1 MIQRDTIRYSLYAL
15 VAIILLTLTG
25 IFETFA
31 GRIVIEEQ
39 FSVSMVILI
48 VMLAATGYMVASRVK
63 QQQIK
68 AKQKTIDND
77 ETKNADSGGSP
88 FSLSLNLGSLSVSL
102 GEDGVKFGTRKTGSA
117 GFGLHWNG
125 SWREAGLPGLKELVP
140 SILNG
145 LAGSLVVGVGLAL
158 LALFNIEVGQF
169 NLTIGEYAFH
179 LDMRF
184 VFQGLAE
191 GLNESTLTFGQ
202 TVSLAEGQIGGL
214 LILLVFS
221 AFVGAVCGIFVY
233 LPNRLRQVIFFGVVL
248 VFVFG
253 LTIQQIENII
263 TLPDALVLLLTFV
276 TTYIVGLNTTGSISK
291 RAATGLAIGVG
302 FGVIL
307 ALIAGNGGL
316 DDGGILRGTSTEEP
330 AILGL
335 AAAGGGTV
343 LIFIGVIG
351 LFGAA
356 GTLVSGAPRIIH
368 NSSSYFFGGLLVLG
382 VLNWQGE
389 LNPLAALLSFLLLAV
404 LFWFVPILG
413 QRAEESFEHV
423 PTLERRTV
431 YVIFAVAALLIL
443 LVAPQFMG
451 RYITNVFN
459 LIALYAMMGLGLNV
473 LVGQTGLL
481 DIGYVASFAIGAYA
495 LGLLTT
501 PNILTCGGVHPND
514 IPYAELGTVC
524 TGTLSFWAAVPF
536 SLAFSAFAGV
546 MLGIPVLRL
555 RGDYLAIVTLGFG
568 EIINRIAKSTAFKPL
583 LGGAQGISPIPSP
596 TIDLTSVNSDWFVQ
610 FTNST
615 SIYYMFLFGVAIT
628 VFIVYRLANSRTGR
642 AWRAVRADEDVAE
655 AVGINLI
662 RAKLLAF
669 GISAAFAGLGGAIYC
684 AMVQG
689 IYPDSF
695 TLIVSINVLC
705 LIIIGGM
712 GSIPGVLVGSMLLIG
727 LPELLREL
735 DIYRMLSFGVLLV
748 VSMLVRPE
756 GMLPPAPAKLSA
768 LFKPKEEVQHG

>member
-1 MIQRDTIRYSLYAL
+1 MIERNTIRYSLYAL
-15 VAIILLTLTG
+15 VGIIIITLTG

-31 GRIVIEEQ
+31 ERIVIEEQ
-39 FSVSMVILI
+39 FSVSIVILI
-48 VMLAATGYMVASRVK
+48 AMLAGIGYTAAARVREKGQIAT
-63 QQQIK
+63 
-68 AKQKTIDND
+68 
-77 ETKNADSGGSP
+77 
-88 FSLSLNLGSLSVSL
+88 
-102 GEDGVKFGTRKTGSA
+102 
-117 GFGLHWNG
+117 
-125 SWREAGLPGLKELVP
+125 
-140 SILNG
+140 ILNG
-145 LAGSLVVGVGLAL
+145 LVGSLIVGIGLML
-158 LALFNIEVGQF
+158 LVLFNVEIGEF

-202 TVSLAEGQIGGL
+202 TVSLADGQIGGL
-214 LILLVFS
+214 LILLIFS
-221 AFVGAVCGIFVY
+221 AVVGAFSGIFVY
-233 LPNRLRQVIFFGVVL
+233 LPNKLRQVTLFGVIL

-253 LTIQQIENII
+253 LTIDQIEDII
-263 TLPDALVLLLTFV
+263 TLPDALVLILTFV
-276 TTYIVGLNTTGSISK
+276 TTYIFGLDTTGSVSR

-316 DDGGILRGTSTEEP
+316 DDGGILRGVSTEEP

-343 LIFIGVIG
+343 LVFIGVIG
-351 LFGAA
+351 LFGMA
-356 GTLVSGAPRIIH
+356 GILVSGASQLIH
-368 NSSSYFFGGLLVLG
+368 NGSLYFFGGLLLLG
-382 VLNWQGE
+382 ILNWQGE
-389 LNPLAALLSFLLLAV
+389 MSPLAAIMCFLLLSG
-404 LFWFVPILG
+404 LFWFAPNLG
-413 QRAEESFEHV
+413 QRASESFEHIKQG
-423 PTLERRTV
+423 ERRIV
-431 YVIFAVAALLIL
+431 YVFFAIVAMLLL
-443 LVAPQFMG
+443 LVAPQFIG
-451 RYITNVFN
+451 RYISNVFN

-501 PNILTCGGVHPND
+501 PNVITCGGVHPND

-524 TGTLSFWAAVPF
+524 TGTLSFWAAAPF
-536 SLAFSAFAGV
+536 CVLFSAFVGV

-568 EIINRIAKSTAFKPL
+568 EIINRIIKSNTFKPL

-596 TIDLTSVNSDWFVQ
+596 TIDLTAINDNWLMQFNNS
-610 FTNST
+610 S
-615 SIYYMFLFGVAIT
+615 SIYYMFLFGVGIT
-628 VFIVYRLANSRTGR
+628 AFIVYRLANSRTGR

-655 AVGINLI
+655 AVGVNLMQ
-662 RAKLLAF
+662 AKLLAF

-695 TLIVSINVLC
+695 TLLVSINVLV

-712 GSIPGVLVGSMLLIG
+712 GSIPGVIVGAMLLVG

-748 VSMLVRPE
+748 VVMLVRSE
-756 GMLPPAPAKLSA
+756 GLLPPVPAKLSTLIKA
-768 LFKPKEEVQHG
+768 KEEVQHG